1 MNLAEFYAVARA
13 AVPESVP
20 VIVDVV
26 IQSPSIAGAFP
37 IVRWSIW
44 LGFSPKGERF
54 EAVTPEGCVT
64 FMRAYLA
71 QPAAPSDL
79 PAVTAEG
86 VTP

>member
-54 EAVTPEGCVT
+54 EAVTPEGCV
-64 FMRAYLA
+64 AYMQAHLTQA
-71 QPAAPSDL
+71 PAPSDL